1 MAISIKKK
9 KNQRKTLRLTLKA
22 TLSGQIEGIEHMF
35 SEWKDFFSYKKW
47 HGKQRKRF
55 LAYS

>member
-9 KNQRKTLRLTLKA
+9 NKTKQNKKKTIQRKTLPLTLKV

-35 SEWKDFFSYKKW
+35 SEW
-47 HGKQRKRF
+47 
-55 LAYS
+55 

>member
-9 KNQRKTLRLTLKA
+9 QNKTKQKKNTIQRKTLPLTLKV

-35 SEWKDFFSYKKW
+35 SEW
-47 HGKQRKRF
+47 
-55 LAYS
+55 

>member
-9 KNQRKTLRLTLKA
+9 TKQNKTKKKTIQRKTLPLTLKV

-35 SEWKDFFSYKKW
+35 SEW
-47 HGKQRKRF
+47 
-55 LAYS
+55 